1 MVEENKNALALAP
14 ELMARVRQIQIRTHR
29 MVSSV
34 LQGAYRSNFR
44 GTGIEFEEV
53 RPYQPGDEV
62 RSIDWNVT
70 ARTGEPHIKTY
81 IEDRQLILQLLV
93 DTSVSM
99 DFGTGEKTKREAA
112 AEACALLSYVAM
124 SQQDQVGLCLFADE
138 PGLYLSPDK
147 GQHHVLRVVR
157 EVVAAQA
164 HGYGSSLAAVLEHQ
178 LRHLKRRSL
187 IIVLSDFL
195 DVGEEDWE
203 RVLGRV
209 ARRHDVLCIRVFDPF
224 EEELPKAGILT
235 LREVESGRVAEVDTG
250 SSAVRER
257 WAADARQRRESLIAS
272 LSRAHVDLAEVSTGG
287 DVAEPIV
294 RAFHRRGRARTMA
307 GRGTGV
313 SA

>member
-1 MVEENKNALALAP
+1 VANKNALTLAP

-29 MVSSV
+29 LVSSV

-81 IEDRQLILQLLV
+81 IEDRQLTLQLLV
-93 DTSVSM
+93 DTSRSM
-99 DFGTGEKTKREAA
+99 DFGSREKTKREAA
-112 AEACALLSYVAM
+112 AELCALLSYVAM
-124 SQQDQVGLCLFADE
+124 SQQDQVGLCLYAAE

-157 EVVAAQA
+157 EVMAAEA
-164 HGYGSSLAAVLEHQ
+164 SGYGSSLAAVLDHQ
-178 LRHLKRRSL
+178 LRHLKQRTL

-195 DVGEEDWE
+195 DPRDEEWE
-203 RVLGRV
+203 RVLGRA
-209 ARRHDVLCIRVFDPF
+209 ARRHDVLCIRVFDPL
-224 EEELPKAGILT
+224 EEELPKAGIIT
-235 LREVESGRVAEVDTG
+235 LRDVESGRVTEIDTG
-250 SSAVRER
+250 SSAIRQR
-257 WAADARQRRESLIAS
+257 WAADARRRRDSLLAL
-272 LSRAHVDLAEVSTGG
+272 LSRSRVDLAEVSTVG

-294 RAFHRRGRARTMA
+294 RAFHRRARGRRM
-307 GRGTGV
+307 GGV
-313 SA
+313 R